1 MKGTTI
7 REALQTVVD
16 YPKLVED
23 PDWLELPVHELVV
36 RTLFDIAN
44 RPDASVRGSHAAA
57 NKAREMIFNRLV
69 GRRRVGTHPAVINGT
84 TLDFV
89 DLTGELE

>member
-7 REALQTVVD
+7 RQAIQHVAD
-16 YPKLVED
+16 YPDAVD
-23 PDWLELPVHELVV
+23 DNWLEMPVHELVV

-69 GRRRVGTHPAVINGT
+69 GRRRAGTHPAVINGT
-84 TLDFV
+84 ELTFV
-89 DLTGELE
+89 DLTGEIE